1 MKLQL
6 QKSGGSRLRPN
17 AVRGR
22 QQSQSQ
28 IAMSYTKL
36 DTDISVLQN
45 DPNSKDLEIKRP
57 NAATGAKARPS
68 YHMILPEEV
77 IPDNNCLTKEMT
89 RQQELAG

>member
-1 MKLQL
+1 MKLQF
-6 QKSGGSRLRPN
+6 QKSGGSRLRLN
-17 AVRGR
+17 SVRGR

-28 IAMSYTKL
+28 IAMSYIKL
-36 DTDISVLQN
+36 DRYFCS
-45 DPNSKDLEIKRP
+45 PKKDLEIKRP

>member
-6 QKSGGSRLRPN
+6 QKSGGSRLRLN
-17 AVRGR
+17 SVRGR

-28 IAMSYTKL
+28 IAMSYIKL

-45 DPNSKDLEIKRP
+45 DPNSKDLEIKRS
-57 NAATGAKARPS
+57 NAATGVKVRPS
-68 YHMILPEEV
+68 YHMIVPEEV